1 MNSFIT
7 LIAIMSLKAS
17 VLVGVILVAKKILR
31 NILTP
36 SQHYIIWI
44 MIFFVLSIPRLPQ
57 TNMSAYNLLGYT
69 HDVSNVLNA
78 EKMFIES
85 IKDVKA
91 TSVLFEEKDSNL
103 QEKSQGG
110 VEKTQ
115 IINTGKNSFDIL
127 ENWMFILWIF
137 GFFVYAFISVLRMYS
152 SVNIAKQEIEDGNFE
167 LKEILNE
174 CREKLKVKE
183 EVKLVFSNEFGVPC
197 IFGVLRPVIFIPES
211 LGNMD
216 ENKLR
221 MIILHELAHFK
232 RNDIVVKIVILLYQW
247 VYWFNPILILAF
259 QKMKNDMEPACDYMV
274 LENIGKDER
283 AEYGRALLY
292 VLEKLSVERYSISL
306 GIAESKKELRR
317 RIILIGRYKKKSKL
331 AIING
336 ILVMLLIG
344 CSFASNPNADAQNSG
359 FSDNNKTIVD
369 DMNKKQITEEVAK
382 SIYNNKNRIL
392 GSNAREVLKEY
403 TPYVST
409 YYFDT
414 KEGATLDQSLLDMV
428 SGAVYPII
436 SSNQS
441 RALYVYTDSNSKILD
456 IKIDEFDEN
465 ISKSY
470 GNTEYI
476 VSFYD
481 RKSGIR
487 VDKNMSEDE
496 ITGYTG
502 NNIDDFQKKF
512 DTGKPSVIAQ
522 NKSSL
527 KEVYYYP
534 VYFEKGIEPMA
545 GIYILTEDSKILN
558 IKIDEPNFL
567 FDRLDEHFGKSVPTG
582 FFPKPEKIIVY
593 SGKSKSYVED
603 EDMYTKL
610 MENFKISLAQ
620 EANTLRVDDLNKY
633 IKNIKKGKSSGIEFI
648 YPKTMKIMYPDI
660 EGKAKIYEFDSI
672 FVTVDEYSPMM
683 AFGIKGDYGT
693 APIYMADKNP
703 LVELIRNRSKIK

>member
-17 VLVGVILVAKKILR
+17 VLVGVILVAKKILG

-57 TNMSAYNLLGYT
+57 TNISAYNLIDST
-69 HDVSNVLNA
+69 HNVSNVLNA

-85 IKDVKA
+85 IKDEKA
-91 TSVLFEEKDSNL
+91 NSVLFEEKDSNL

-110 VEKTQ
+110 VEETQ
-115 IINTGKNSFDIL
+115 VINTSKNSFDIL

-137 GFFVYAFISVLRMYS
+137 GFSVYAFISVLRMYS
-152 SVNIAKQEIEDGNFE
+152 SVNMAKKEIEYGNFE
-167 LKEILNE
+167 LEEMLNE
-174 CREKLKVKE
+174 CRGKLKIKK

-211 LGNMD
+211 LRNMD

-232 RNDIVVKIVILLYQW
+232 RNDIVVKVVVLLYQW

-274 LENIGKDER
+274 LKNIEKNER
-283 AEYGRALLY
+283 AEYGRALLH
-292 VLEKLSVERYSISL
+292 VLEKLSVERYPISV

-344 CSFASNPNADAQNSG
+344 CSFASDPNADAQNSG
-359 FSDNNKTIVD
+359 FSDNNNTIVD

-382 SIYNNKNRIL
+382 SIYNNKDKML
-392 GSNAREVLKEY
+392 GSDGGDALKDY
-403 TPYVST
+403 KPYVST

-414 KEGATLDQSLLDMV
+414 KGATLEQNLMDMV
-428 SGAVYPII
+428 GELVYPIK
-436 SSNQS
+436 SSKMS
-441 RALYVYTDSNSKILD
+441 RALYIYKDSTGKILD
-456 IKIDEFDEN
+456 IKIDGFDGTV
-465 ISKSY
+465 SDFY
-470 GNTEYI
+470 RNTEYI
-476 VSFYD
+476 VNFYN

-487 VDKNMSEDE
+487 VDKNMTADE
-496 ITGYTG
+496 IVGFTGDEV
-502 NNIDDFQKKF
+502 DDFQKKF
-512 DTGKPSVIAQ
+512 DTGKPSVIAK
-522 NKSSL
+522 NRSGL
-527 KEVYYYP
+527 TEVYYYP
-534 VYFEKGIEPMA
+534 VYFEEGIEPMA
-545 GIYILTEDSKILN
+545 GIYILSKDSKILN
-558 IKIDEPNFL
+558 IKVDEPNFL
-567 FDRLDEHFGKSVPTG
+567 FDRLKEHFGKSIPTG
-582 FFPKPEKIIVY
+582 SFLEPEKINVY
-593 SGKSKSYVED
+593 SEEKKTYGQD
-603 EDMYTKL
+603 DIMYMKL
-610 MENFKISLAQ
+610 MESFRTSLAD
-620 EANTLRVDDLNKY
+620 EANPLRVDDLNKH
-633 IKNIKKGKSSGIEFI
+633 IKDIKKGKDAGIELV

-660 EGKAKIYEFDSI
+660 EGNPITYEFDSI
-672 FVTVDEYSPMM
+672 FVTADEYTPMM

-703 LVELIRNRSKIK
+703 LVELIRNKSKIK